1 MTEEVRQKKI
11 KIELYNDHFQNFKR
25 YQIPKAQLV
34 IADIPYA
41 VDAYNQMFDNKSV
54 IRKKKPKGRH

>member
-25 YQIPKAQLV
+25 YQIPKAQ
-34 IADIPYA
+34 
-41 VDAYNQMFDNKSV
+41 NKAQ
-54 IRKKKPKGRH
+54 IRTI